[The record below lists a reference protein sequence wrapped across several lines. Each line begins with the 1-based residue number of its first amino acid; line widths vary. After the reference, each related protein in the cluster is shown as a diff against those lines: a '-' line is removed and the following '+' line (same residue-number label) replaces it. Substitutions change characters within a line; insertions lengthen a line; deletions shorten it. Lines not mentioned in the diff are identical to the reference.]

1 MSDISATLYRTRPSP
16 DESSAERRR
25 FVEWANWS
33 CYGIGDGHG
42 GLAENVYAN
51 DALWACWQAARAI
64 QGAKEP
70 PDAR

>member
-1 MSDISATLYRTRPSP
+1 MGRKRAPGSTTPQWVYTNDSI
-16 DESSAERRR
+16 D
-25 FVEWANWS
+25 WS

-64 QGAKEP
+64 QGAP
-70 PDAR
+70 